1 MHRLSKTLIEVCG
14 LTSHASRRFFLVL
27 SYLTAT
33 REAILSE
40 EWNRKMKIKQR
51 KRTVVT
57 KNLRS
62 AYMSD
67 YKTKSVYFKLKPL
80 LPLSYATAEYCLYIF
95 LF

>member
-1 MHRLSKTLIEVCG
+1 
-14 LTSHASRRFFLVL
+14 
-27 SYLTAT
+27 
-33 REAILSE
+33 
-40 EWNRKMKIKQR
+40 MKIKQR